1 MNKEYGDEPEHA
13 IQKRQGF
20 LPSKIARAPGQDD
33 GAGQSNNENLGI
45 SATHNRGQHS
55 LSMEEQGSEKPFFS
69 RSRLRSCMQVY
80 SRKKKLWGA
89 DMVQDRGQGRL
100 FGTTESGSLLR
111 WRRS

>member
-55 LSMEEQGSEKPFFS
+55 LSMEEQ
-69 RSRLRSCMQVY
+69 QN
-80 SRKKKLWGA
+80 
-89 DMVQDRGQGRL
+89 RGQSSLSGKVDGGIFRL
-100 FGTTESGSLLR
+100 M
-111 WRRS
+111 